1 MQMRAASNTALFVF
15 AIIQLLLLFICDD
28 LLNGS
33 YRDFQDLQDS
43 TESLVFQETQDS
55 RDPQAIPHT
64 PG

>member
-15 AIIQLLLLFICDD
+15 AIIQLFLLFICDD

-43 TESLVFQETQDS
+43 TESLVSQETQDS